1 MPGPKSHVDLGR
13 AEEFLSEMNRFL
25 GAVLDHPIEIAV
37 HRFLDFTAHHL
48 GYFAAQQLAGL
59 VDHPLAGFVA
69 CQLSA
74 SHCLIGFA
82 ADRFSD
88 VESQLSQVE
97 EKWPRSCLRS
107 QTLVTRIEIHPCW
120 QNKQLDS

>member
-1 MPGPKSHVDLGR
+1 MLPGPKSHVDLGR
-13 AEEFLSEMNRFL
+13 AEEFLSEMNRFM

-37 HRFLDFTAHHL
+37 HRFLDFA
-48 GYFAAQQLAGL
+48 AAQQLAGF

-69 CQLSA
+69 RQLSA
-74 SHCLIGFA
+74 THCLIGFA

-107 QTLVTRIEIHPCW
+107 QTLVTTIEIHPRW
-120 QNKQLDS
+120 QNKQLDA